1 MLNIGRLC
9 VKTAGRDAT
18 KYCVV
23 VEEVDSKYVII
34 DGYTRKKKVNKAHI
48 EPLNKVL
55 KIDSKSTSEDIRKA
69 IDESLE

>member
-1 MLNIGRLC
+1 MLSIGRLC

-23 VEEVDSKYVII
+23 VEEVDSNYVIV
-34 DGYTRKKKVNKAHI
+34 DGYTRKKKVNRAHI

-55 KIDSKSTSEDIRKA
+55 EVTAKSSTEEIRKA
-69 IDESLE
+69 IDEALN

>member
-1 MLNIGRLC
+1 MLEIGRLC

-23 VEEVDSKYVII
+23 VEEVDSNYVTI
-34 DGYTRKKKVNKAHI
+34 DGYTRKKKVNKSHI

-55 KIDSKSTSEDIRKA
+55 KVTAKSSSEDIKKA
-69 IDESLE
+69 IDEALN